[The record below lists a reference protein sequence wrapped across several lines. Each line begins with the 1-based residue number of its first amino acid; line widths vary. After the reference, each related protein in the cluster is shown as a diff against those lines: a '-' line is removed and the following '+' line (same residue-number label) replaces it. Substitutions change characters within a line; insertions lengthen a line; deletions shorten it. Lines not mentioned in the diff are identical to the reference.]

1 MTSIVMDSY
10 YNSLEDKYK
19 DKLRAQVFNSP
30 TVHLVKPCS
39 IWDIWRV
46 CEKLLHLVYKV
57 RKDEYKKFWLCR
69 SIYTELLGLTEP
81 EIILKKV
88 SKHKNKYCK
97 AFHIDLHSDPSP
109 RLSFSKINFSQ
120 FGFEINKICDWSD
133 QQFASDVVLSMPTR
147 LHKITLVLCWYYR

>member
-1 MTSIVMDSY
+1 MDSY

-19 DKLRAQVFNSP
+19 HKLRAQVFNSP

-57 RKDEYKKFWLCR
+57 RKYEYKKFWLCR
-69 SIYTELLGLTEP
+69 SIYTELQGLTEP

-88 SKHKNKYCK
+88 SFIFLSLHEKHCYNDCVHKNKYCK
-97 AFHIDLHSDPSP
+97 AFHIDLPSDPSP
-109 RLSFSKINFSQ
+109 QLLFSKINF
-120 FGFEINKICDWSD
+120 
-133 QQFASDVVLSMPTR
+133 
-147 LHKITLVLCWYYR
+147 Y